1 MPILTLPIYPSSE
14 SWGFEANVRR
24 FESDL
29 DATVQTSSLSGGK
42 WVADLSFNNMT
53 KARAAQLKAFLMAL
67 EGGAG
72 SFYLAPNLATP
83 LGAASTST
91 QGLVNGA
98 SQVGGALITD
108 GWSNS
113 LLIFRAGDHFEV
125 NGEFK
130 IVTQDFTSSGAGA
143 GTIYFKPNLRAAP
156 PDNAEINFTDPVCVM
171 RLREDSVLWS
181 HAVSDTYTASFS
193 CEEVL

>member
-1 MPILTLPIYPSSE
+1 MPILSLPIYPSAE

-29 DATVQTSSLSGGK
+29 DGSVQTAALSGGK
-42 WVADLSFNNMT
+42 WVAEMSFNNMT

-67 EGGAG
+67 EGSAG
-72 SFYLAPNLATP
+72 SFYLSPHLSSP
-83 LGAASTST
+83 LGNAATST

-98 SQVGGALITD
+98 NQTGAALITD

-113 LLIFRAGDHFEV
+113 TLIFRAGDHFEV

-130 IVTQDFTSSGAGA
+130 IVTQDFTSSGTGT
-143 GTIYFKPNLRAAP
+143 GTIQFKPNLRTAP
-156 PDNAEINFTDPVCVM
+156 PNNAEINFTDPACVM
-171 RLREDSVLWS
+171 RLKEDSVLWS
-181 HAVSDTYTASFS
+181 HSVSDTYSVSFS